1 MTTQRYRN
9 RTLLMQHSM
18 SGDSKS
24 GNTYLGKNN
33 AQIQT
38 GHCVEEHRN
47 LVDKLFERLMH
58 HAQAGWP

>member
-1 MTTQRYRN
+1 
-9 RTLLMQHSM
+9 MQHSM
-18 SGDSKS
+18 SGGSKS

-58 HAQAGWP
+58 HAQTGWP